1 MEAKSSLGSNY
12 ERSSRYKAL
21 SSSSEPHSAFS
32 FLGGDDDE
40 RLPPPIDPAV
50 FRGVSE
56 IRKLVDD
63 ASDLAVRA
71 ASGLS
76 AAALGALNI
85 SNGTGSLANSLGM
98 EGGPGGRNATMSP
111 IRQHRDR
118 KSVV

>member
-1 MEAKSSLGSNY
+1 MLDSLLSVNCDPEALPTVRGLMEAKSSLGSNY

-71 ASGLS
+71 ASGL
-76 AAALGALNI
+76 
-85 SNGTGSLANSLGM
+85 
-98 EGGPGGRNATMSP
+98 
-111 IRQHRDR
+111 
-118 KSVV
+118 